1 MDGSRKLDLSFL
13 ILDRGQIFKTL
24 AQTSLNVDE
33 SAHVKKAA
41 IEIVLYL
48 IKSEHILDRQAW
60 KIVNQVIIQ
69 PNLPLL
75 ESCIN
80 EHGGENF
87 RVFSFLN
94 FALKS
99 GLNTNCLIEAQLD
112 RDNFKVFFSNF
123 ALNAFLD
130 IIFLIEAQLK
140 LLSDNYCFSVTIVAS
155 R

>member
-13 ILDRGQIFKTL
+13 ILDQGKIFKTL

-60 KIVNQVIIQ
+60 KIVSQVIIQ

-80 EHGGENF
+80 EHGGKNF
-87 RVFSFLN
+87 RVFSFFN
-94 FALKS
+94 FALTDRLEGK
-99 GLNTNCLIEAQLD
+99 EA
-112 RDNFKVFFSNF
+112 
-123 ALNAFLD
+123 
-130 IIFLIEAQLK
+130 
-140 LLSDNYCFSVTIVAS
+140 
-155 R
+155 

>member
-80 EHGGENF
+80 EHGGKNF

-94 FALKS
+94 FALKFV
-99 GLNTNCLIEAQLD
+99 LNTNCLIEAQLD
-112 RDNFKVFFSNF
+112 RDNFKVFFQI
-123 ALNAFLD
+123 LH
-130 IIFLIEAQLK
+130 
-140 LLSDNYCFSVTIVAS
+140 
-155 R
+155 

>member
-13 ILDRGQIFKTL
+13 ILDRGKIIKTL

-33 SAHVKKAA
+33 SSHVKKAA

-60 KIVNQVIIQ
+60 KIVSQVIIQ

-80 EHGGENF
+80 EHGGKNV
-87 RVFSFLN
+87 RVFCFLKM
-94 FALKS
+94 LH
-99 GLNTNCLIEAQLD
+99 
-112 RDNFKVFFSNF
+112 
-123 ALNAFLD
+123 
-130 IIFLIEAQLK
+130 
-140 LLSDNYCFSVTIVAS
+140 
-155 R
+155 